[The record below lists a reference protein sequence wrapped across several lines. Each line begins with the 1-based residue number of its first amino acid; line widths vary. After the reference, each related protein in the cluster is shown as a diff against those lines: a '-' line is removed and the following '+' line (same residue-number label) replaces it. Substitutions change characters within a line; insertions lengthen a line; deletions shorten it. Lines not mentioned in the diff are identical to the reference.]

1 MKLRL
6 PGGAMKIKIMSMQRV
21 VNYGSFMQAYALM
34 QTIRNLGHE
43 VEFVDFRA
51 GTPRHKGEKVKP
63 VRRIEKLCR
72 LSQVLCNLPTYL
84 RKRKFRRD
92 FETVYRASAT
102 SLLGLTENARYDYTC
117 DVFVIGSDEVFNYT
131 QNHGHAY
138 VPALFGHGVD
148 SSWIMSYAASAGY
161 ASVADVES
169 DGMRDELAAGF
180 ARFRRISVRDEN
192 TLELVRHCS
201 ENTPALVVD
210 PTLIYEFDS
219 EVGLPLLNEPYMIV
233 YAYDGRLDSPEEV
246 AAVLALAK
254 PEGLRMVSVGFF
266 HDWCDENLVV
276 TPFELLSL
284 FKHARYVVT
293 DTFHGTIFSI
303 KNRRPFVSLL
313 RGENRWGSN
322 SNKLGFLLRQLGLEH
337 RVNRELTQLA
347 QQLRTPIDYDQ
358 VFSRIAD
365 LKAQSLAFLET
376 SLSDAAEELN
386 K

>member
-1 MKLRL
+1 
-6 PGGAMKIKIMSMQRV
+6 MKIKIMSMQRV

-34 QTIRNLGHE
+34 QTIRKLGHE

-63 VRRIEKLCR
+63 VRRIEKLRR
-72 LSQVLCNLPTYL
+72 LPHVLCNLPTYL
-84 RKRKFRRD
+84 KKRKFRRD
-92 FETVYRASAT
+92 FEAVYKASVTA
-102 SLLGLTENARYDYTC
+102 LLGLPEDACYDYAC

-131 QNHGHAY
+131 QNHAHAY
-138 VPALFGHGVD
+138 VPALFGNDVD
-148 SSWIMSYAASAGY
+148 SPWIMSYAASAGY

-169 DGMRDELAAGF
+169 DGMREELAAGF

-192 TLELVRHCS
+192 TLELVRHCTG
-201 ENTPALVVD
+201 EDPVLVVD

-219 EVGLPLLNEPYMIV
+219 EIGPPLLNEPYMIV
-233 YAYDGRLDSPEEV
+233 YAYDGRLDSPEEIASV
-246 AAVLALAK
+246 RGIAE
-254 PEGLRMVSVGFF
+254 PEGLRTVSVGFF
-266 HDWCDENLVV
+266 HDWCDENRVV

-284 FKHARYVVT
+284 FRHAKYVVT

-337 RVNRELTQLA
+337 RVNRDLAQLA
-347 QQLRTPIDYDQ
+347 QQLRTPVDYDQ

-365 LKAQSLAFLET
+365 LKAPSLAFLET
-376 SLSDAAEELN
+376 SLSDAAKELN